1 MGKLLDILVLED
13 DPVEELEIE
22 HRLKEGGVKFHAHRV
37 DTAAGFVNELQRHR
51 PDLIILDHGR
61 PTFPAAEALSLARE
75 RRPEVPCI
83 SLLDPQG
90 EQALIEQFEHGATDC
105 VLKPALA
112 DLTAVVQRCVER
124 GAAYGQLAPD
134 RAERPPF
141 EEHLELFLEAARD
154 YAIYM
159 LDPEGRIMSWSV
171 GARRLEGY
179 EAEEIMGQPFATF
192 FTAADVAGGR
202 PQAEL
207 HKAKARGHSQSEGW
221 CCRKDGSLFW
231 SEWSLSAVR
240 TPAGVL
246 LGFLQVAHDITRR
259 EQAEERLHHL
269 NDELEKRVQ
278 ERTAQLRAANQELEA
293 FTYSVSHDLRAPLR
307 HISSF
312 AEELY
317 QHMEGKLDET
327 GREYLS
333 TILRSAN
340 FLGTLVTG
348 LLNFSRLG
356 RKALHKTPVKLHS
369 LVQNIIQELGPDTSG
384 RVVDW
389 QLGPLPEVRA
399 DPLLLRQVLT
409 NLISNALKFTRQ
421 QARARIEIISF
432 PTESEHITFVR
443 DNGVGFDMQQ
453 AERLF
458 EVFHR
463 LHADSEFEGTGI
475 GLAIV
480 RRIIQR
486 HGGRT
491 WAEGRPLEGATIYF
505 SLPK

>member
-1 MGKLLDILVLED
+1 
-13 DPVEELEIE
+13 
-22 HRLKEGGVKFHAHRV
+22 
-37 DTAAGFVNELQRHR
+37 R

-61 PTFPAAEALSLARE
+61 PAFPAAEALSLARE
-75 RRPEVPCI
+75 KRPEVPCI

-90 EQALIEQFEHGATDC
+90 EQLVIEQFERGAKNW

-112 DLTAVVQRCVER
+112 NLMTVVRRCVKQGE
-124 GAAYGQLAPD
+124 ADGQLPPVQ
-134 RAERPPF
+134 AERQPF

-159 LDPEGRIMSWSV
+159 LDPEGRIMSWNV

-179 EAEEIMGQPFATF
+179 EAEEITGQPFSTF
-192 FTAADVAGGR
+192 FTADDIAQGR

-207 HKAKARGHSQSEGW
+207 HKAEAHGHSQSEGW
-221 CCRKDGSLFW
+221 CRRKDGSLFW

-240 TPAGVL
+240 TPAGGL

-259 EQAEERLHHL
+259 EQAEERLHNL
-269 NDELEKRVQ
+269 NDDLEKRVQ
-278 ERTAQLRAANQELEA
+278 ERTAQLGAANQELEA
-293 FTYSVSHDLRAPLR
+293 FSYSVSHDLRAPLR
-307 HISSF
+307 HISGF
-312 AEELY
+312 AEALD
-317 QHMEGKLDET
+317 QHTEGKLDET
-327 GREYLS
+327 GQEYLRA
-333 TILRSAN
+333 ILRSAN
-340 FLGTLVTG
+340 FLGTLVNG

-369 LVQNIIQELGPDTSG
+369 LVQNIIQELGSDTAG
-384 RVVDW
+384 RTVDW
-389 QLGPLPEVRA
+389 QLPPLPTVRA
-399 DPLLLRQVLT
+399 DALLLHQVLT

-421 QARARIEIISF
+421 RARARIEINSF
-432 PTESEHITFVR
+432 PTENEHIIFVR

-453 AERLF
+453 AEQLF